1 MALTAGIVG
10 LPNVGKSTLFNAIT
24 KAQVEAA
31 NYPFATIAPN
41 VGVVKVRDDRMENI
55 RKYIESS
62 KIIPTTFEFTD
73 IAGLVQGAS
82 QGEGLGNQ
90 FLSNI
95 REVDAIVH
103 VVRCFADTDIV
114 HEHGTIGDPV
124 SDIEII
130 EIELM
135 LSDLQSV
142 ENRLSRVGKKAK
154 SNDKE
159 AMVEI
164 EILKKAKVVLDNNLP
179 LSELKL
185 NEEEEESI
193 KHFHFLTRK
202 PVIYVANID
211 EDSLGDIDS
220 NQMYQDV
227 KKYADERDCRVI
239 PISATVEEELLGLDD
254 EERDMFL
261 QDLGVEESG
270 LDRLVKN
277 SYDILKLRTFFTAGP
292 LEIRAWTFTEG
303 MRAPQ
308 CAGVIHTDF
317 ERGFIRAEVY
327 HYDDLMEFE
336 SEKGIREAGRM
347 RSEGKDYVM
356 KDGDIV
362 HFRFN
367 V

>member
-24 KAQVEAA
+24 KSQIEAA

-41 VGVVKVRDDRMENI
+41 VGIVKVRDDRMENI
-55 RKYIESS
+55 RKFIESK

-73 IAGLVQGAS
+73 IAGLVKGAS
-82 QGEGLGNQ
+82 KGEGLGNQ

-135 LSDLQSV
+135 LADLQSV
-142 ENRLSRVGKKAK
+142 ENRLQRVGKKVKAQ
-154 SNDKE
+154 DKE
-159 AMVEI
+159 ALVEI
-164 EILKKAKVVLDNNLP
+164 KLLEKAKEILDNNLP
-179 LSELKL
+179 LSNLEL
-185 NEEEEESI
+185 NEDEEELI
-193 KHFHFLTRK
+193 KPFHFLTRK

-211 EDSLGDIDS
+211 EDSLGDID
-220 NQMYQDV
+220 NNPMYQAV
-227 KKYADERDCRVI
+227 KAYASERQCRVI
-239 PISATVEEELLGLDD
+239 PISATVEESLSGLEDD
-254 EERDMFL
+254 EREMFL
-261 QDLGVEESG
+261 EELGVEESG

-277 SYDILKLRTFFTAGP
+277 SYDILNLRTFFTAGP
-292 LEIRAWTFTEG
+292 QEIRAWTFTEG
-303 MRAPQ
+303 MKAPA
-308 CAGVIHTDF
+308 CAGIIHTDF

-327 HYDDLMEFE
+327 HYDDLMTHE
-336 SEKGIREAGRM
+336 SELGIKEAGKM
-347 RSEGKDYVM
+347 RSEGKEYVM
-356 KDGDIV
+356 NDGDIV

>member
-31 NYPFATIAPN
+31 KYPFATIAPN

-55 RKYIESS
+55 RKFIESK

-73 IAGLVQGAS
+73 IAGLVKGAS
-82 QGEGLGNQ
+82 NCGGLGNQ

-103 VVRCFADTDIV
+103 LVRCFENSDIV
-114 HEHGTIGDPV
+114 HEHGTVGDPV

-135 LSDLQSV
+135 LADLQSV
-142 ENRLSRVGKKAK
+142 ENRLQRVGKKAK
-154 SNDKE
+154 AQDKE
-159 AMVEI
+159 AIAEI
-164 EILKKAKVVLDNNLP
+164 NILEKAKALLEDNLP
-179 LSELKL
+179 LSNLDL
-185 NEEEEESI
+185 DEEEEELI
-193 KHFHFLTRK
+193 KPFHFLTRK

-211 EDSLGDIDS
+211 EDSLADVE
-220 NQMYQDV
+220 NNKMYLDV
-227 KKYADERDCRVI
+227 KKYANERDCRVI
-239 PISATVEEELLGLDD
+239 PISATVEESLSGLEDD
-254 EERDMFL
+254 EREMFL
-261 QDLGVEESG
+261 QEWGVEESG

-277 SYDILKLRTFFTAGP
+277 SYDILNLRTFFTAGP
-292 LEIRAWTFTEG
+292 QEIRAWTYTEG
-303 MRAPQ
+303 MKAPA

-327 HYDDLMEFE
+327 HYDDLMEYE
-336 SEKGIREAGRM
+336 SELAIKEAGKM

>member
-1 MALTAGIVG
+1 MPLTAGIVG

-24 KAQVEAA
+24 KSEVEAA

-41 VGVVKVRDDRMENI
+41 VGIVKVRDERMDVI
-55 RKYIESS
+55 QDCIQS
-62 KIIPTTFEFTD
+62 KKLIPTTFEFTD
-73 IAGLVQGAS
+73 IAGLVKGAS

-103 VVRCFADTDIV
+103 VVRCFDNDDITHV
-114 HEHGTIGDPV
+114 HGKVDPIG
-124 SDIEII
+124 DIEII

-142 ENRLSRVGKKAK
+142 ENRISKVGRKAK

-159 AMVEI
+159 AKMELD
-164 EILKKAKVVLDNNLP
+164 ILTKAKEKLENNEP
-179 LSELKL
+179 LSTLELTKD
-185 NEEEEESI
+185 EEKIMHS
-193 KHFHFLTRK
+193 FHFLSRK

-211 EDSLGDIDS
+211 ENDIS
-220 NQMYQDV
+220 NPDDNKYYQEV
-227 KKYADERDCRVI
+227 KKYAEEKGSRVI
-239 PISATVEEELLGLDD
+239 PISAKVEEDLAPLDD
-254 EERDMFL
+254 EERTMFL
-261 QDLGVEESG
+261 EELGVTSSG
-270 LDRLVKN
+270 LDQLVWN

-292 LEIRAWTFTEG
+292 LEIRAWTFIDG
-303 MRAPQ
+303 MKAPE
-308 CAGVIHTDF
+308 CAGIIHTDF

-327 HYDDLMEFE
+327 DYEDLKELRTE
-336 SEKGIREAGRM
+336 NAIKEAGKL
-347 RSEGKDYVM
+347 RSEGKEYIM